1 MIRKAAKNWVK
12 NKKLVA
18 DSSRKVVTLLQ
29 VEETK
34 LQSDPQNP
42 TLQNAYKDLK
52 TKLDELQHREQ
63 MDLRQRA
70 HVNWITQGDQWT
82 KFFAQEIRAR
92 HAGNSIMG
100 TIDSEGNQTH
110 SLSEMKVRAI
120 EYFTKLFDASI

>member
-82 KFFAQEIRAR
+82 KFFAQEIRAW